1 MVENLYGVKGGDA
14 EAVAAAL
21 EAVIGHPLRGRDSS
35 FYGDYW
41 AADFGEDVQIRVIPQ
56 VDPSGDLQEEAFGD
70 YQVMIYVDGEISV
83 EGIAGLPTPS
93 GVVELLR
100 ER

>member
-21 EAVIGHPLRGRDSS
+21 EPVIGHRFEGRDSS

-41 AADFGEDVQIRVIPQ
+41 AADFGDDVQIRVIPQ
-56 VDPSGDLQEEAFGD
+56 VDPSGDLQVEDFPE
-70 YQVMIYVDGEISV
+70 YQVLIYIDGTISV
-83 EGIAGLPTPS
+83 DGIAGLQTPA
-93 GVVELLR
+93 GVIELLR
-100 ER
+100 AR